1 MLDSSLASI
10 ENWYSYVKTKNSRN
24 QKFNQLTS
32 QYTVFFYKNTIY
44 WQSKSKLFFDNLIH
58 NVIPVKL

>member
-32 QYTVFFYKNTIY
+32 QYTGYLHKYYLLTIQIQSVF
-44 WQSKSKLFFDNLIH
+44 W
-58 NVIPVKL
+58 